1 MIAYIKK
8 LLDGQPVEWKKLGE
22 VGVFVRGSGLQKKDL
37 KDSGVPAI
45 HYGQIYTY
53 YGRSTDETKS
63 FVTEDLAEKSR
74 LASPG
79 DLIIATTSENDEDV
93 CKAVAWLGEGALVVS
108 SDACF
113 YSHSLDPKYIT
124 YIFESHIFQDQKRK
138 FITGTKV
145 RRVNVRDLAQ
155 ISIPVPPLSVQVEIV
170 RILDKFTELEAGLEA
185 ELEARKQ
192 QYEYYRNSLLSFAND
207 LEGGGKIVFKTL
219 GEVFFMRNG
228 YTPSKAKKEFWE
240 GGTIP
245 WYRMEDLRAGTRV
258 LSDAI
263 QHVTPEA
270 IKGKGLFKA
279 NSIIMATTATIGEHA
294 LLAVEALANQ
304 QFTNFEIKPEYQAIL
319 LPKFAYYYFFVID
332 AWCKQNT
339 NVSSFPSVAISNLKT
354 QEIPIP
360 PLTEQARIV
369 NILDKFDALTN
380 SLTEGLPQEIELRR
394 KQYEYYREQLLIF

>member
-1 MIAYIKK
+1 
-8 LLDGQPVEWKKLGE
+8 
-22 VGVFVRGSGLQKKDL
+22 
-37 KDSGVPAI
+37 
-45 HYGQIYTY
+45 
-53 YGRSTDETKS
+53 
-63 FVTEDLAEKSR
+63 
-74 LASPG
+74 
-79 DLIIATTSENDEDV
+79 
-93 CKAVAWLGEGALVVS
+93 
-108 SDACF
+108 
-113 YSHSLDPKYIT
+113 
-124 YIFESHIFQDQKRK
+124 
-138 FITGTKV
+138 
-145 RRVNVRDLAQ
+145 
-155 ISIPVPPLSVQVEIV
+155 
-170 RILDKFTELEAGLEA
+170 
-185 ELEARKQ
+185 
-192 QYEYYRNSLLSFAND
+192 
-207 LEGGGKIVFKTL
+207 
-219 GEVFFMRNG
+219 MRNG
-228 YTPSKAKKEFWE
+228 YNPSNAKKDFWA

-245 WYRMEDLRAGTRV
+245 WYRIEDLRAGTRV

>member
-1 MIAYIKK
+1 MY
-8 LLDGQPVEWKKLGE
+8 
-22 VGVFVRGSGLQKKDL
+22 
-37 KDSGVPAI
+37 
-45 HYGQIYTY
+45 
-53 YGRSTDETKS
+53 
-63 FVTEDLAEKSR
+63 
-74 LASPG
+74 
-79 DLIIATTSENDEDV
+79 
-93 CKAVAWLGEGALVVS
+93 
-108 SDACF
+108 
-113 YSHSLDPKYIT
+113 
-124 YIFESHIFQDQKRK
+124 
-138 FITGTKV
+138 
-145 RRVNVRDLAQ
+145 
-155 ISIPVPPLSVQVEIV
+155 
-170 RILDKFTELEAGLEA
+170 
-185 ELEARKQ
+185 
-192 QYEYYRNSLLSFAND
+192 
-207 LEGGGKIVFKTL
+207 KTL

-304 QFTNFEIKPEYQAIL
+304 QFTNFEIKPEYQAVL

-332 AWCKQNT
+332 AWCKQNI

-360 PLTEQARIV
+360 PLAEQVRIV
-369 NILDKFDALTN
+369 NILDKFDSLTN

>member
-1 MIAYIKK
+1 M
-8 LLDGQPVEWKKLGE
+8 
-22 VGVFVRGSGLQKKDL
+22 
-37 KDSGVPAI
+37 
-45 HYGQIYTY
+45 
-53 YGRSTDETKS
+53 
-63 FVTEDLAEKSR
+63 
-74 LASPG
+74 
-79 DLIIATTSENDEDV
+79 
-93 CKAVAWLGEGALVVS
+93 
-108 SDACF
+108 
-113 YSHSLDPKYIT
+113 
-124 YIFESHIFQDQKRK
+124 
-138 FITGTKV
+138 
-145 RRVNVRDLAQ
+145 
-155 ISIPVPPLSVQVEIV
+155 
-170 RILDKFTELEAGLEA
+170 
-185 ELEARKQ
+185 
-192 QYEYYRNSLLSFAND
+192 
-207 LEGGGKIVFKTL
+207 FKTL

-270 IKGKGLFKA
+270 IKGEGLFKA
-279 NSIIMATTATIGEHA
+279 DSIIMATSATIGEHA

-304 QFTNFEIKPEYQAIL
+304 RFTNFEIKPEYKEML
-319 LPKFAYYYFFVID
+319 LPKFTYYYFFVID

-360 PLTEQARIV
+360 PLAEQARIV
-369 NILDKFDALTN
+369 SILDKFDTLTT